1 MAENMNVL
9 PHDLLAEQAVL
20 GSIFLD
26 PDKIHIASE
35 YLTKDSFSSYLMGCS
50 STLCRICQT
59 KEIQLI
65 QCLSNL
71 L

>member
-26 PDKIHIASE
+26 PDKIHIAPN
-35 YLTKDSFSSYLMGCS
+35 
-50 STLCRICQT
+50 I
-59 KEIQLI
+59 
-65 QCLSNL
+65 
-71 L
+71 